1 MIGVIDV
8 ATNQIET
15 LDEMVNTL
23 RKVLQFVDADKLYPS
38 THCGMIPLSRHVG
51 RDKLEAL
58 SMGSAILN

>member
-1 MIGVIDV
+1 MIGAIDV

-38 THCGMIPLSRHVG
+38 TNCGMIPLSRHEG
-51 RDKLEAL
+51 RDKFEAL
-58 SMGSAILN
+58 STVQRS

>member
-1 MIGVIDV
+1 MIGTIDV

-38 THCGMIPLSRHVG
+38 TICGMTPLSRHVG
-51 RDKLEAL
+51 RDKFEAL
-58 SMGSAILN
+58 STGSAILN

>member
-1 MIGVIDV
+1 M

-15 LDEMVNTL
+15 LDEVVNTL

-38 THCGMIPLSRHVG
+38 TNCEMIPLSRHVG

-58 SMGSAILN
+58 STGSAILN